1 MIDNICSSKFF
12 SNNLFGSST
21 AMVLLFCIVF
31 SCPINAQP
39 SQKTAV
45 SVEYIVAPLFKNLNH
60 NAAVRIRV
68 FVPEGNARTYH
79 RLNLDLSREAVE
91 SIEALNVH
99 ASAPYE
105 SAFDPSYRLLA
116 SAEPSVKMS
125 IPINVTCKPG
135 LTFIWLSV
143 VLRDD
148 ADPDRKIRLGV
159 KGLSTENGEMHV
171 PTIAGGG
178 VDREGNFSFRV
189 GLALRKAW
197 DDSVHTYRIPGLI
210 TTDKGTL
217 IAVYDIRYNNSRDLP
232 GNVDVGMSRST
243 DGGRTWEPMK
253 NIMDMGPPH
262 ENNGIGDPSILFD
275 PVRKT
280 VWVASLWS
288 KGNRSIAGSMPGL
301 SPDSTGQFVLV
312 SSSDDGRTWS
322 DPVNITS
329 QIKDPKW
336 HIYFQGPGSGIAMAD
351 GTLVFPS
358 QYWDESKKPGIP
370 HSSVIYSKDGGKSW
384 KSGTGAKPNTTES
397 QVVETQAGVLML
409 NMRDNRGNF
418 RSVATSKDL
427 GKTWAEHHTSRQ
439 ALPDP
444 VCMASI
450 IKARV
455 MVSRSMKDI
464 LFFSNVANQ
473 WARENTTIKASTDL
487 GESWPAGNELLLDER
502 RTYGYS
508 SLTRIDENT
517 IGILYEGERDLYFVR
532 IPVKDI
538 IR

>member
-1 MIDNICSSKFF
+1 MIDNICSSKFL
-12 SNNLFGSST
+12 SNNLFGIAT
-21 AMVLLFCIVF
+21 MVLLFCIVF
-31 SCPINAQP
+31 PCPVNAQP
-39 SQKTAV
+39 SQKDAV
-45 SVEYIVAPLFKNLNH
+45 SVQYTVAPLFKNLNH

-68 FVPEGNARTYH
+68 FVPEGKARTYQK
-79 RLNLDLSREAVE
+79 LNLDLSREAVE

-99 ASAPYE
+99 ESAPYE
-105 SAFDPSYRLLA
+105 SVFDPSYGLLA
-116 SAEPSVKMS
+116 SAKPSVNMS
-125 IPINVTCKPG
+125 IPIKLTCKPG

-148 ADPDRKIRLGV
+148 ADPDRKIRIGV
-159 KGLSTENGEMHV
+159 KGLSTENGDTHV
-171 PTIAGGG
+171 PTITGRDL
-178 VDREGNFSFRV
+178 DREGNFSFRI

-280 VWVASLWS
+280 LWVASLWS

-312 SSSDDGRTWS
+312 SSIDDGRTWS

-384 KSGTGAKPNTTES
+384 KSGMGAKPNTTES
-397 QVVETQAGVLML
+397 QVVETRAGVLML

-418 RSVATSKDL
+418 RSIATSKDL
-427 GKTWAEHHTSRQ
+427 GRTWTEHHTSRQ

-473 WARENTTIKASTDL
+473 WARENTTIKASADL

-517 IGILYEGERDLYFVR
+517 IGILYEGERDLFFVR